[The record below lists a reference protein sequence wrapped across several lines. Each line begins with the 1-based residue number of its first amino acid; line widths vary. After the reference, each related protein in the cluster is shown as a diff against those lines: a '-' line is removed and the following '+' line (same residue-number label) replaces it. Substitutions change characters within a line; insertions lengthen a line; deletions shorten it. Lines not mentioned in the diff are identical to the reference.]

1 MEKPIYLK
9 DSEDAKLFNELRKK
23 VNRRVEAIPENR
35 DIYIQIKAV
44 ILPLVYFGLYVFAL
58 LNVNRP
64 WVYISGFILMG
75 ISLVLIYLNLIH
87 EAAHN
92 NIFKSKRLNSMVLQI
107 FDFVGA
113 NSYIW
118 KKGILRAIMP
128 IPMLTAGIPT
138 SSRAD
143 CC

>member
-9 DSEDAKLFNELRKK
+9 NPEDAKLFNELRKR
-23 VNRRVEAIPENR
+23 VNQRVEALPQNR
-35 DIYIQIKAV
+35 DVYIQIKAV
-44 ILPLVYFGLYVFAL
+44 ILPLIYFGMYALAL
-58 LNVNRP
+58 LNADKT
-64 WVYISGFILMG
+64 WVYITSFIFMG

-92 NIFKSKRLNSMVLQI
+92 NIFKSKRLNSIVLQI

-118 KKGILRAIMP
+118 KKDISH
-128 IPMLTAGIPT
+128 LTTLTRMWTVGIPIL
-138 SSRAD
+138 SRAVY
-143 CC
+143 C

>member
-23 VNRRVEAIPENR
+23 VNQRVESIPENR

-58 LNVNRP
+58 LHADQP
-64 WVYISGFILMG
+64 AVYILSFVLMG
-75 ISLVLIYLNLIH
+75 LFLVLIYLNLIH

-92 NIFKSKRLNSMVLQI
+92 NILKVK
-107 FDFVGA
+107 D
-113 NSYIW
+113 
-118 KKGILRAIMP
+118 
-128 IPMLTAGIPT
+128 
-138 SSRAD
+138 
-143 CC
+143 

>member
-9 DSEDAKLFNELRKK
+9 DSEDAKLFNELRKR
-23 VNRRVEAIPENR
+23 VNQRVETIPENR
-35 DIYIQIKAV
+35 DLYIQIKAI

-58 LNVNRP
+58 FNVDNP
-64 WVYISGFILMG
+64 WIYISSFVLMG

-92 NIFKSKRLNSMVLQI
+92 NIYKSKRLNSLVLQI

-113 NSYIW
+113 NSG
-118 KKGILRAIMP
+118 KKDILQATMLIQMLMDGILTLNRA
-128 IPMLTAGIPT
+128 GY
-138 SSRAD
+138 
-143 CC
+143 C

>member
-1 MEKPIYLK
+1 MEKPVYLK
-9 DSEDAKLFNELRKK
+9 DSEDVRLFNELRKK
-23 VNRRVEAIPENR
+23 VNQRVEAISENR

-44 ILPLVYFGLYVFAL
+44 ILPLVYIGLYFLAV
-58 LNVNRP
+58 LNAEKH
-64 WVYISGFILMG
+64 WIYILSFVLMG

-92 NIFKSKRLNSMVLQI
+92 NIYKSKRLNSLVLHI

-118 KKGILRAIMP
+118 KKDISQAIMHTL
-128 IPMLTAGIPT
+128 M
-138 SSRAD
+138 
-143 CC
+143 